1 VNIKQLFNM
10 ALISR
15 LTSLLCLGICFY
27 CYYEGLDRVTTLALA
42 FSFTGWILGS
52 FFLGLFHSAQA
63 VALENELQ
71 TALHSTLEVVKDVT
85 DGEEKPSHPLFKDYD
100 NE

>member
-1 VNIKQLFNM
+1 M
-10 ALISR
+10 
-15 LTSLLCLGICFY
+15 LCLALFFFCHVS
-27 CYYEGLDRVTTLALA
+27 ELEMRTQLLALGL
-42 FSFTGWILGS
+42 SFTGWILGS

-85 DGEEKPSHPLFKDYD
+85 DEAAKSSHPLFKDDD